1 MGVRL
6 CGVPNARVNC
16 IAYQTSNGTVVAD
29 TVIPDDSRDRSGKAS
44 HNCPLLRRTLWAY
57 I

>member
-1 MGVRL
+1 VRL

-44 HNCPLLRRTLWAY
+44 RNCPLLRRTL
-57 I
+57 